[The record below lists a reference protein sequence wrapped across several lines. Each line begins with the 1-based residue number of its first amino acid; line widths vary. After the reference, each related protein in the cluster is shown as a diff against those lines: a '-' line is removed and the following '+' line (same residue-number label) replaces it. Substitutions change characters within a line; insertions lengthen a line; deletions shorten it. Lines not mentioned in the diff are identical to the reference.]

1 MWIPTFYMT
10 HSAFWAFNGGKSGM
24 DWTTA
29 WIFVILGAA
38 CIIINYE
45 ADVQRQVARET
56 SGNCLIW
63 GKKPRMIQAKY
74 TTKDGTERTSLLLMD
89 GYWAWARHF
98 HYVPEIL
105 LSLFWSVP
113 YGFTHMMP
121 FLYVMFLTVL
131 LFDRA
136 FRDDQRCSDKYGK
149 YWKVYQDAVPYK
161 VIPGIL

>member
-1 MWIPTFYMT
+1 
-10 HSAFWAFNGGKSGM
+10 
-24 DWTTA
+24 
-29 WIFVILGAA
+29 
-38 CIIINYE
+38 
-45 ADVQRQVARET
+45 VQRQVARET
-56 SGNCLIW
+56 SGNCLLW

-74 TTKDGTERTSLLLMD
+74 TTKDGTERSSLLLMD

-113 YGFTHMMP
+113 YGFTHAMP
-121 FLYVMFLTVL
+121 FLYVMFLTIL

>member
-1 MWIPTFYMT
+1 MT

-74 TTKDGTERTSLLLMD
+74 TTKDGTETSRDRPRPSREALERLHLPS
-89 GYWAWARHF
+89 AR
-98 HYVPEIL
+98 
-105 LSLFWSVP
+105 
-113 YGFTHMMP
+113 
-121 FLYVMFLTVL
+121 
-131 LFDRA
+131 
-136 FRDDQRCSDKYGK
+136 
-149 YWKVYQDAVPYK
+149 
-161 VIPGIL
+161 